1 MNLAW
6 TTSEFGRTAEST
18 HENFFAS
25 ISRDALTR
33 WFASGSSRD
42 SPVAQEFVAVLRSEL
57 LASLEQHGPKA
68 TLALV
73 MSSWGANP
81 PDTLRIAL
89 MKLRITQQGS
99 LPVAETGR
107 VLGLVTEENLRNY
120 ISMLKLLFAPCP

>member
-25 ISRDALTR
+25 ISWDALTR

-42 SPVAQEFVAVLRSEL
+42 SPVAQEVVAVLRSEL
-57 LASLEQHGPKA
+57 LASLEQHRPRA

-73 MSSWGANP
+73 MPSWGGKSGRHPQSCLDEIADYAARHP
-81 PDTLRIAL
+81 P
-89 MKLRITQQGS
+89 G
-99 LPVAETGR
+99 
-107 VLGLVTEENLRNY
+107 
-120 ISMLKLLFAPCP
+120 C